1 MDELVER
8 IEWIKEKEK
17 LKLRFEAITDKY
29 SLFDEVDSNHF
40 SEKLQDRLAKTK
52 EELHKLIADL

>member
-1 MDELVER
+1 MGESDERKDWME
-8 IEWIKEKEK
+8 EKER

-29 SLFDEVDSNHF
+29 SMFDEVDSNHF

-52 EELHKLIADL
+52 EELHKLIAAM